1 MSSRR
6 SGERGQPPPF
16 RSKRVCQA
24 NGQWYF
30 DTREG
35 AQFGPFQ
42 SEDEANKALAFF
54 VALNVYDSQVN
65 RSGNKSD
72 ESGAQDGI
80 SHMVQEVLG
89 FLRFREENGQL
100 AALAWAKSRVKEL
113 AKISRIDPAA
123 VDCIGVLKFAMSQAE
138 RPFDF
143 GLFLENRA

>member
-80 SHMVQEVLG
+80 SHMV
-89 FLRFREENGQL
+89 
-100 AALAWAKSRVKEL
+100 
-113 AKISRIDPAA
+113 
-123 VDCIGVLKFAMSQAE
+123 
-138 RPFDF
+138 
-143 GLFLENRA
+143 